1 MMRSNFS
8 RAEKDK
14 QLKAMIEKNLDD
26 EESQLSSI
34 FKSNGINLGRKN
46 IDFLSK
52 LPKNRSTS
60 ETNLSKLANV
70 TSLVLNGGKNG
81 KFKIQLNL
89 GNGSKVDVGKLR
101 DVLPSILQSLPLP
114 LQPLARQLQ
123 KDVKKHQKELKVLEG
138 PKRKMSKVDSRPDPV
153 DIFRGMMQNSPS
165 PMMANHPFFSRM
177 GGLFP
182 SRGRNPDERSG
193 SEPFNPFSR
202 IQKRRGD
209 EDDDDDEHDDDM
221 RPSRISLPFQTGRS
235 PFRDRSTPM
244 FPAFPGRLRTPF
256 QDDNDD

>member
-1 MMRSNFS
+1 
-8 RAEKDK
+8 
-14 QLKAMIEKNLDD
+14 
-26 EESQLSSI
+26 
-34 FKSNGINLGRKN
+34 
-46 IDFLSK
+46 
-52 LPKNRSTS
+52 
-60 ETNLSKLANV
+60 
-70 TSLVLNGGKNG
+70 
-81 KFKIQLNL
+81 
-89 GNGSKVDVGKLR
+89 
-101 DVLPSILQSLPLP
+101 
-114 LQPLARQLQ
+114 
-123 KDVKKHQKELKVLEG
+123 
-138 PKRKMSKVDSRPDPV
+138 MSKVDSRPDPV

-256 QDDNDD
+256 QVVPALSVYFRPPDSCSRMTMTTENMPELTEPDQCGCQDPGGNFELVPWQPHPSEPTR